1 MAKFLVIAE
10 RTGIWKVTV
19 ALSVGVSDTWQNMLH
34 RKNMMKNIQNGNLMI
49 CRLFQ
54 IYGRCR
60 CLKTRKN
67 SLKYYAD

>member
-1 MAKFLVIAE
+1 MKNKVLKKILMAMLTA
-10 RTGIWKVTV
+10 TV
-19 ALSVGVSDTWQNMLH
+19 ALSVGVSDTWQNMLR